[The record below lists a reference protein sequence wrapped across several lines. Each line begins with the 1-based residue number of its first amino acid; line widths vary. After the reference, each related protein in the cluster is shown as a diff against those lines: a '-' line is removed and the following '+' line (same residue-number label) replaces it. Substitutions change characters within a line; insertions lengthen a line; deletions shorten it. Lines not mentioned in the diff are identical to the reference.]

1 MQLKTEKEKYETF
14 FFTYQ
19 KEKKER
25 ADFLKYRKELTQ
37 WNYVSVHS
45 YRETDTSK
53 NWAIWGKVHLFI
65 TSGLSFILHLTI
77 FITQTAILLLLFL
90 RREWWIHLTR
100 QNQSNG

>member
-37 WNYVSVHS
+37 
-45 YRETDTSK
+45 
-53 NWAIWGKVHLFI
+53 
-65 TSGLSFILHLTI
+65 
-77 FITQTAILLLLFL
+77 
-90 RREWWIHLTR
+90 
-100 QNQSNG
+100 